1 MVGLEKKREQGY
13 STQRLAVAVNRRK
26 HNQIGRKK
34 MEEKREY
41 SNGMGDESTSRVVS
55 AAASGSGGG
64 GVGGGGSNDGAAVVG
79 VPAGNRY
86 SESIQVDIHEA
97 RGTFVKDCTCTRSTA
112 AISPEFP
119 ASQRASGR
127 ERERERNRDGGGGRV
142 RGRGCC
148 RGQGRGQWARPVQL
162 VLTSGGVG
170 RNSSAR
176 LWSVS
181 ALMVYV
187 SCGSS
192 DLRRSSGFSRFLARF
207 ACANTSTV
215 NKDVNYSRW
224 P

>member
-55 AAASGSGGG
+55 AAASGSGGSG

-127 ERERERNRDGGGGRV
+127 ERERERNRDGGGGESEGAWLLSRAGAGPV
-142 RGRGCC
+142 GAAGSAGVDVGR
-148 RGQGRGQWARPVQL
+148 RGQKLVGPFVVGQRLDGVRVVRQL
-162 VLTSGGVG
+162 
-170 RNSSAR
+170 
-176 LWSVS
+176 
-181 ALMVYV
+181 
-187 SCGSS
+187 
-192 DLRRSSGFSRFLARF
+192 
-207 ACANTSTV
+207 
-215 NKDVNYSRW
+215 
-224 P
+224 